1 MSKRCNKKLSDFKG
15 YTKQEKYGKALEY
28 LKQDWVNILL
38 SYIFIFLSSSLP
50 FFDRSNGAIYVLIW
64 YSIVQLLSIYAFVSH
79 SDNEFRRGKAVNFE
93 RNHKTVVNKGYYIKP
108 EIGGWNLVGMS
119 VMCSFFFCTVLSIF
133 SLDKQFRDY
142 DQYMSQ
148 DIYFYIGLFA
158 DTCIV
163 AFFSLAYKLIVEFIC
178 DYMLNH
184 SLHKEMRISLKVR
197 DVISGL
203 AVTSLALAAM
213 IYYFDNEF
221 GGLFEKAIV
230 RRTIGVL
237 YILFMIYPGIKQIIY
252 QKRNCSSLKHRPQ

>member
-1 MSKRCNKKLSDFKG
+1 MKLYDFKG
-15 YTKQEKYGKALEY
+15 YTKQEKFGKVLEY
-28 LKQDWVNILL
+28 LKQDWLNILL

-50 FFDRSNGAIYVLIW
+50 FFSRSNGAIYVLIW
-64 YSIVQLLSIYAFVSH
+64 YSIVQILSIYAFVNQ
-79 SDNEFRRGKAVNFE
+79 SDSAFRRKKAVNYE
-93 RNHKTVVNKGYYIKP
+93 RNHKTVVKKGYYIKP

-119 VMCSFFFCTVLSIF
+119 VMCSFFLCAVLSIF

-178 DYMLNH
+178 DYMLNYL
-184 SLHKEMRISLKVR
+184 SFREKLATLKCSDAIWGVT
-197 DVISGL
+197 
-203 AVTSLALAAM
+203 VTSLALAAL